1 MSTSC
6 PLSCFSV
13 NLFSFILPDRT
24 PPLPGKEMIC
34 HPSFIW
40 SLFLWEKK
48 QGIYLSFILSLF
60 HTPCLFL
67 SLPLKKTSE
76 TSPPLPVSPWENE
89 HFVLC
94 SFFFLSANHSF
105 PFFSLSLKKDES
117 LSSSLCRVF
126 LCFFLLFCLQIT
138 LRRPLPSFVE
148 RQARPPSLS
157 LSLSVL
163 GVETRTDWLWDLTRA
178 KTGCQQVMIET

>member
-117 LSSSLCRVF
+117 LSSSLVPSISLLFPPFLPTNHSSPSPPF
-126 LCFFLLFCLQIT
+126 LCGET
-138 LRRPLPSFVE
+138 SSPSI
-148 RQARPPSLS
+148 SLS
-157 LSLSVL
+157 LSLCSRS
-163 GVETRTDWLWDLTRA
+163 GNEDRLTLRSDPS
-178 KTGCQQVMIET
+178 